1 MMIAGSSRVAAPIGP
16 QNEFRIGRVIATE
29 NGKDARLML
38 GIAAALGLVYLAFL
52 AVWFWATR
60 IRMRPPSS
68 APS

>member
-1 MMIAGSSRVAAPIGP
+1 MIVRSSRVAGPIGA
-16 QNEFRIGRVIATE
+16 QNDRRIGRAIAVE
-29 NGKDARLML
+29 NGKDPRLML

-60 IRMRPPSS
+60 IRIRPPSS